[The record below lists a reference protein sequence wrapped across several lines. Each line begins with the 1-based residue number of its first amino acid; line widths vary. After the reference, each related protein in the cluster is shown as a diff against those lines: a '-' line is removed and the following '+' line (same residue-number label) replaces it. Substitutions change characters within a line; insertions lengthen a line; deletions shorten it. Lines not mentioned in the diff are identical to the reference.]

1 MFWRKGSW
9 KKSITMLCHRFVGLF
24 DGFVHVMMCEYVND
38 REETDNEDIGTF
50 YTIWIRRPVF
60 DMSNRH

>member
-1 MFWRKGSW
+1 
-9 KKSITMLCHRFVGLF
+9 
-24 DGFVHVMMCEYVND
+24 MCEYVND

-60 DMSNRH
+60 NMSNRP